1 MFRKGKKNKAVDDSQ
16 LPPLVLTDTEENPL
30 VTLPSDVVVDLRQM
44 VTRIGREE
52 NLPKRLAV
60 ISALRGEGV
69 SFIARGLAIT
79 MAHDLAADICLV
91 ELNWWA
97 SDHSFLKD
105 NPNIEDANNGGLA
118 AVLADEAELN
128 DVLLQTGYE
137 NLWILPSGEMAKQ
150 DRPVMARSH
159 KLKDVINEL
168 SSRFDHLILDIP
180 AVRFTSD
187 AVPLASLGTAC
198 CVVIRQGAT
207 PVNDVRQALDE
218 IDHLPMV
225 GVVLN
230 NAKVATPSFITKL
243 IPQK

>member
-1 MFRKGKKNKAVDDSQ
+1 MFRKGKKNKLADESQ
-16 LPPLVLTDTEENPL
+16 LPPLVLTDTEEHPL
-30 VTLPSDVVVDLRQM
+30 VTLPSDVVIDLRQM
-44 VTRIGREE
+44 ITRIGREE

-60 ISALRGEGV
+60 VAALRGEGV

-79 MAHDLAADICLV
+79 MAHDLAANVCLV
-91 ELNWWA
+91 EFNWWA

-105 NPNIEDANNGGLA
+105 NPNIENANSGGLA
-118 AVLADEAELN
+118 AVLEGEAELD
-128 DVLLQTGYE
+128 DVLLETGYE

-150 DRPVMARSH
+150 DRPVMARSR
-159 KLKDVINEL
+159 KLKELITEL
-168 SSRFDHLILDIP
+168 SSRFDHLVLDSP

-198 CVVIRQGAT
+198 CVVIRQGVT

-230 NAKVATPSFITKL
+230 NAKTATPSFITKL

>member
-1 MFRKGKKNKAVDDSQ
+1 MFKRGKKNKSDEELQS
-16 LPPLVLTDTEENPL
+16 LPLVLTDADEKPL

-60 ISALRGEGV
+60 VSALRQEGV
-69 SFIARGLAIT
+69 SFISRGLAMI
-79 MAHDLAADICLV
+79 MAHDLSVAVCLV
-91 ELNWWA
+91 ELNWWD

-105 NPNIEDANNGGLA
+105 NPDIQGSDMGGLA
-118 AVLADEAELN
+118 AVLAEEAEL
-128 DVLLQTGYE
+128 DDILLETGYA
-137 NLWILPSGEMAKQ
+137 NLWIAPSGEMARQ
-150 DRPVMARSH
+150 DRPVMARSQ
-159 KLKDVINEL
+159 KLKELINEL
-168 SSRFDHLILDIP
+168 GSRFDHLILDVP
-180 AVRFTSD
+180 AILYTSD
-187 AVPLASLGTAC
+187 AVPLASLSSAC
-198 CVVIRQGAT
+198 CVVVRQGVT

-230 NAKVATPSFITKL
+230 NAKMATPSFITKL